1 MSFDMRVPWRIF
13 SRPTELAESGFAGLK
28 NRGSHILAGVD
39 MKVSEKLA
47 HRASAGYVLLE
58 NLMASCLKS
67 NSSIIK

>member
-47 HRASAGYVLLE
+47 IEQVQVMFY
-58 NLMASCLKS
+58 LK
-67 NSSIIK
+67 I